1 MRTEGI
7 GIDLV
12 EFEEM
17 RDHHSDKFVD
27 RVLCEEERGVYDSM
41 GTDKRKLEYLAGRF
55 AAKEAYTKA
64 YGSFDTP
71 LNFKDVSVLADET
84 GRPVI
89 QSSYRPEDIC
99 HVSISHS
106 RHYVVAICQV
116 IQTERD

>member
-1 MRTEGI
+1 MQTDGI
-7 GIDLV
+7 GIDIV
-12 EFEEM
+12 EFEEI
-17 RDHHSDKFVD
+17 REHSSDKFLD
-27 RVLCEEERGVYDSM
+27 RILSERERRVYDTM
-41 GTDKRKLEYLAGRF
+41 GTDRRKLEYLAGRF

-71 LNFKDVSVLADET
+71 LNFKDVSVLADEN

-89 QSSYRPEDIC
+89 QSSYRPKDIC
-99 HVSISHS
+99 HLSISHS